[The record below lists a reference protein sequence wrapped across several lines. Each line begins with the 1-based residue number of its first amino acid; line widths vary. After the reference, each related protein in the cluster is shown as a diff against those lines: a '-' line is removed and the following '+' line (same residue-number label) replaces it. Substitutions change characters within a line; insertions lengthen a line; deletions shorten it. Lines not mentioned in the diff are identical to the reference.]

1 MSASPPPV
9 LPTCPPLHRC
19 SLPLRLHWFLSQT
32 YVVLALFSHS
42 EPLYLHISKG
52 WSCHGVVPLP
62 VTITVNMGAQC
73 LGAIRFVHVLLYLN
87 ISLTPHP
94 PTPVLLLLWSLLSSP
109 LSSSFP
115 LCLLHHPSALFS
127 VKGGLKKQVCLS
139 SVYSMCPLCPH
150 APRVPWTVPAE
161 CALCRR
167 WELLMSLC
175 TYLWNTC
182 DSYHWPL

>member
-1 MSASPPPV
+1 MVLPWSGSAACYDHCKYGSTVPGGYTICTCSFVFEYKSNPPP
-9 LPTCPPLHRC
+9 
-19 SLPLRLHWFLSQT
+19 
-32 YVVLALFSHS
+32 
-42 EPLYLHISKG
+42 I
-52 WSCHGVVPLP
+52 
-62 VTITVNMGAQC
+62 
-73 LGAIRFVHVLLYLN
+73 
-87 ISLTPHP
+87 
-94 PTPVLLLLWSLLSSP
+94 LLLLWSLLSSP